1 MAFPNLSPTA
11 RSVRLGDWP
20 VKSFRAQNGKE
31 YRVVY
36 GDKRTGQELELTYEN
51 ISDSDANDFVGH
63 YNSSKGTYD
72 TFTIEANTR
81 AGWGVGGT
89 TPFDPPSS
97 ASLYR
102 YADAPQITS
111 VRPGRSTVTVRLVS
125 VLR

>member
-1 MAFPNLSPTA
+1 MAFPDLKPTA

-20 VKSFRAQNGKE
+20 VKSFRSQNGKE

-36 GDKRTGQELELTYEN
+36 GDKRVGQELELTFEN
-51 ISDSDANDFVGH
+51 ISDSNANDFIGH

-72 TFTIEANTR
+72 TFTIEPNTR
-81 AGWGVGGT
+81 AGWGLGGT
-89 TPFDPPSS
+89 TPFDAPN

-102 YADAPQITS
+102 YAEAPQITS